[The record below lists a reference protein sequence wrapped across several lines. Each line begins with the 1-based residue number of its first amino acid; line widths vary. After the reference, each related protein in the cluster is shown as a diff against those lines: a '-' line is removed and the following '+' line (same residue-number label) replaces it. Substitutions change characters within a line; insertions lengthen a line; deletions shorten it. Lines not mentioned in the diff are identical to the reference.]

1 MRKRI
6 YLHLSGGIGNQL
18 FQYAAAKNLSI
29 LNNADLVLDKNTGFI
44 TDLRF
49 KRKYSLNYIK
59 DQNKKE
65 SNILFFIIFRLI
77 KKVFFLR
84 KLFYKFFNNKIIDE
98 YYSFKKFHPE
108 LKSLKFKKKLYMLGL
123 FQSEKY
129 FEENKEKI
137 IKEIFPKKPDNLN
150 YLNQAKQIDD
160 SSIAI
165 CIRTFED
172 LPGNL
177 HHTVGGVI
185 DHLFFENSL
194 KRLLNEINNPKLYFF
209 STNRKNIQNLFN
221 KVKLFEKFENIIITE
236 ETGFKNDIDTLW
248 LMSNFKNL
256 IISNSTFYWW
266 GAYFSDFKFN
276 QTKIITSS
284 KFPNSDTNQKNWI
297 VI

>member
-1 MRKRI
+1 MSKKI

-29 LNNADLVLDKNTGFI
+29 LNNADLILDKNSGFI

-49 KRKYSLNYIK
+49 KRKYSLNYIN

-65 SNILFFIIFRLI
+65 SSILFFIIFRLI

-98 YYSFKKFHPE
+98 YYSFEKFHPE
-108 LKSLKFKKKLYMLGL
+108 VKSLKFKKKLYMLGL

-137 IKEIFPKKPDNLN
+137 IKEIFPKKPNNPN
-150 YLNQAKQIDD
+150 YLNQAKQIDEN
-160 SSIAI
+160 SIAI

-172 LPGNL
+172 LPNNL
-177 HHTVGGVI
+177 YHTVGGVT
-185 DHLFFENSL
+185 DYLFFENSL
-194 KRLLNEINNPKLYFF
+194 KRFLNEIKKPKLYFF
-209 STNRKNIQNLFN
+209 STCRNNIENLFN
-221 KVKLFEKFENIIITE
+221 KVSLFEKFEKIIITK
-236 ETGFKNDIDTLW
+236 ETGFKNDMDTLW
-248 LMSNFKNL
+248 LIANFKNL

-266 GAYFSDFKFN
+266 GAYFSDFKFK
-276 QTKIITSS
+276 QTKIISS
-284 KFPNSDTNQKNWI
+284 NKFPNFDTNQKNWI
-297 VI
+297 II